1 MAERMRNANDM
12 MADSAGQLARFV
24 QYLKDFNL
32 GDKSEV
38 PKSGGDAVSSDLEAP
53 SDARYGD
60 ESDLAR
66 PLIVSPDYADGLR
79 SAFTGDAATLEYVT
93 TPQEVS
99 RRSQRGTLTR
109 RPRRPFPF
117 HS

>member
-1 MAERMRNANDM
+1 MRTAHDM
-12 MADSAGQLARFV
+12 MADSSGRLARFV

-32 GDKSEV
+32 SDKSDV
-38 PKSGGDAVSSDLEAP
+38 TKSGGDAVSSGMEELPGVRQD
-53 SDARYGD
+53 D

-66 PLIVSPDYADGLR
+66 EDDADGPG
-79 SAFTGDAATLEYVT
+79 SASSGDASSLEHGI
-93 TPQEVS
+93 TPQEVV

-117 HS
+117 HI